1 MDEQK
6 PVYDMTDFEYA
17 QYLQRLAKDV
27 EESGMHETAADLYE
41 AMRRIKVLCGAYEVE
56 HTNET
61 LHK

>member
-41 AMRRIKVLCGAYEVE
+41 AMRRIKVLCGAYE
-56 HTNET
+56 
-61 LHK
+61 